1 MNGVA
6 AKQQPRRRLMELCN
20 VTIREAAL
28 VGSPGRAPSKP
39 RWNRATRPTV
49 ESYSGELLPN
59 PVRDCGPLNFAKPS
73 RLYND
78 QERSDRRNA
87 SGDRVGLGR
96 SDLPRSI
103 TLAWGTSPGC
113 GFTFSTSAP
122 RLRTI
127 LAAIVKHIVRYS
139 FVPSST
145 KTTRLSRRSFRPFI
159 PLPKLRF
166 CSIDSAWV

>member
-6 AKQQPRRRLMELCN
+6 AKQQPQRRLMELCN
-20 VTIREAAL
+20 VMIREAAL
-28 VGSPGRAPSKP
+28 AGSPGPGAVK
-39 RWNRATRPTV
+39 AAL
-49 ESYSGELLPN
+49 ESRHPADGGIVFGELLPN
-59 PVRDCGPLNFAKPS
+59 PVRDCGPLNFAKSS

-78 QERSDRRNA
+78 QERSERRSA

-96 SDLPRSI
+96 SDLPKST

-159 PLPKLRF
+159 PLPKPRF